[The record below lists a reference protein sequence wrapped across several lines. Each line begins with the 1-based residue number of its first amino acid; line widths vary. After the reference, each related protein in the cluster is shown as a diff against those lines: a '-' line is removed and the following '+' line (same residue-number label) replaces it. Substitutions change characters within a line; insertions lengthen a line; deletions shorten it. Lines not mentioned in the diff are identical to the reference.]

1 MQTGV
6 CAACALLVLQA
17 SCYSILGDDNAQMHL
32 CWVSCSNP
40 AVLTLAIAYTIPLCK
55 CLSDDDDSK
64 AFQCA
69 ISHTSSCPLAASPIS
84 LISMVLCVQGRS
96 PFGSKSPFGSS
107 ISGMS
112 LASSA
117 DRPSSGIAYFSGAS
131 GVAYFSGVDSPM
143 SASSVA
149 THSSEVLDGH
159 MEVSGDAAPSSAF
172 QAEPCPCIKCHVSVN
187 VRSTPFQNHF
197 IPHDDI
203 GEQAMMPKG
212 LLD

>member
-1 MQTGV
+1 MCV

-40 AVLTLAIAYTIPLCK
+40 AVLTLAIAYTIPLYK
-55 CLSDDDDSK
+55 CLSDDDDTK

-96 PFGSKSPFGSS
+96 PFGSS

-117 DRPSSGIAYFSGAS
+117 DRPSSGIAYFSGASGIAYFSGTS

-159 MEVSGDAAPSSAF
+159 MEVSGDAAPSSAC
-172 QAEPCPCIKCHVSVN
+172 QAEPCPCIKRHLSVI
-187 VRSTPFQNHF
+187 VRSTPFQHTISFLMTTSVNK
-197 IPHDDI
+197 
-203 GEQAMMPKG
+203 Q
-212 LLD
+212 